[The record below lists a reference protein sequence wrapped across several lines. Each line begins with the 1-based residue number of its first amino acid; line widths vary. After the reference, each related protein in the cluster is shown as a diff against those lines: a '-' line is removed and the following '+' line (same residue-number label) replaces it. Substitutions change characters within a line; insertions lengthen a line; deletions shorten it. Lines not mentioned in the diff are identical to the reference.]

1 MQRIVRMIATL
12 ALVLSLAGY
21 ASAQHEDHKDKHA
34 EHQQGG
40 GQMQPGGQPGNL
52 PPPNPN
58 QGYFG
63 AKFGPINDE
72 VAEDLGLDSQDG
84 VVIIEVVKDSPAEKA
99 GLKPMDVVK
108 KLGEKDVT
116 DVPSFVTV
124 MRASKPGDEMKVSII
139 REKKTEELT
148 VTLGKRPANMEQQP
162 MPKPREEEP
171 ATKPSDK

>member
-1 MQRIVRMIATL
+1 MQRTVRMIATM
-12 ALVLSLAGY
+12 ALVLSLAGV
-21 ASAQHEDHKDKHA
+21 ASAQDQDHKDKHA

-52 PPPNPN
+52 PPANPN

-63 AKFGPINDE
+63 ARFGDINDE
-72 VAEDLGLDSQDG
+72 VAEELGLDSQDG

-99 GLKPMDVVK
+99 GLKPMDIVK
-108 KLGEKDVT
+108 KLGDKDIT
-116 DVPSFVTV
+116 NVPSFVTV
-124 MRASKPGDEMKVSII
+124 MRASKPGDELKVSVI

-148 VTLGKRPANMEQQP
+148 VTLGKRPANMEQQQQ
-162 MPKPREEEP
+162 PKAKEDP